1 VKPSPTLPR
10 TLVSV
15 ITSTSSHDT
24 AALTLTQTVTGLWLL
39 VRVADQDT
47 HLELDRTAAQ
57 RLGNALLEFAGVTR

>member
-1 VKPSPTLPR
+1 MNLPR

-15 ITSTSSHDT
+15 ITTTASHDI

-39 VRVADQDT
+39 VRVADQDL
-47 HLELDRTAAQ
+47 HLELDREAAN